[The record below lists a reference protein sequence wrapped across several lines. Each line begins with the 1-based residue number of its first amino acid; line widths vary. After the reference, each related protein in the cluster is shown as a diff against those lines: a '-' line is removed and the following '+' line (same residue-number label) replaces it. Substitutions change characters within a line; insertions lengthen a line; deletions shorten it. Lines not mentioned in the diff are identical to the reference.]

1 MTPPRW
7 LFWHRRDLRL
17 ADNLG
22 LAAAA
27 ATTPAV
33 TGVVVLDPAELAAV
47 QQAPARLWFL
57 AESLRELAGRWR
69 AAGSRLVILQGDPVE
84 LLPRLTAATGAAVV
98 AWNRGVEPSERER
111 DRRVAA
117 ALQGDGVKVLVD
129 WDQLLVPPETILTG
143 AGDPYRVYG
152 PFLRNWRG
160 QVERR
165 AAAGELDPRPAPR
178 ELLDL
183 DPAALPRPELW
194 AALPLLES
202 VPGAGQLAAIA
213 AGGAGGGEAGSGE
226 AGDKGTV
233 RVRHGESDGGYHP
246 STHPREASEA
256 DRSESRR
263 APEAELAEVRSGRLS
278 DAGAELAQAP
288 FPGADLC
295 PCRPGEAAALAQLEA
310 FADGQALPS
319 YEQGRNLPGEAGT
332 SALSAALRFGTL
344 SPRQAWAAAAVAR
357 FAARSDEALAS
368 ITVWE
373 QELCWR
379 EFYQQALFHFPE
391 LADGPYRPQ
400 WRHFPWENDPQ
411 RLAAWQQGLT
421 GMPIVDA
428 AMRQLVESG
437 WMHNRPRMIV
447 ASYLVKD
454 LICDWRLGERFFMEH
469 LVDGD
474 LAANNGGWQW
484 SASSGMDP
492 KPLRIFNPATQAA
505 KFDPEATYIRTWL
518 PELAHVATADLISG
532 HIGALERRGY
542 PEPIV
547 DHKLQ
552 QARFKAL
559 YAGLPRG

>member
-1 MTPPRW
+1 
-7 LFWHRRDLRL
+7 
-17 ADNLG
+17 
-22 LAAAA
+22 
-27 ATTPAV
+27 
-33 TGVVVLDPAELAAV
+33 
-47 QQAPARLWFL
+47 
-57 AESLRELAGRWR
+57 
-69 AAGSRLVILQGDPVE
+69 
-84 LLPRLTAATGAAVV
+84 
-98 AWNRGVEPSERER
+98 
-111 DRRVAA
+111 
-117 ALQGDGVKVLVD
+117 
-129 WDQLLVPPETILTG
+129 
-143 AGDPYRVYG
+143 
-152 PFLRNWRG
+152 
-160 QVERR
+160 VERR

-178 ELLDL
+178 ELMDL
-183 DPAALPRPELW
+183 DPASLPRPELW
-194 AALPLLES
+194 AALPLLAMLS
-202 VPGAGQLAAIA
+202 SAAQLAAIA
-213 AGGAGGGEAGSGE
+213 AASGDPGARGVRPGEAGG
-226 AGDKGTV
+226 A
-233 RVRHGESDGGYHP
+233 P
-246 STHPREASEA
+246 SADASANA
-256 DRSESRR
+256 DLWTIR
-263 APEAELAEVRSGRLS
+263 A
-278 DAGAELAQAP
+278 
-288 FPGADLC
+288 FTGADLC
-295 PCRPGEAAALAQLEA
+295 PCRPGEAAALAQLEV
-310 FADGQALPS
+310 FADGPALAR
-319 YEQGRNLPGEAGT
+319 YDEGRNLPGEAGT

-400 WRHFPWENDPQ
+400 WRHFPWENNPQ
-411 RLAAWQQGLT
+411 RLAAWQEGLT

-532 HIGALERRGY
+532 RIGALERRGY

-552 QARFKAL
+552 QARFKAMH
-559 YAGLPRG
+559 AALPRG